1 MRGAY
6 RKLRIAMPKS
16 IHSKPIVFTSV
27 PLSAGPTAHNK
38 DQRVQENLAMWQL
51 L

>member
-6 RKLRIAMPKS
+6 RKFRMAIPNN

-27 PLSAGPTAHNK
+27 PLKAGPAVHDYGLET
-38 DQRVQENLAMWQL
+38 
-51 L
+51 